1 MLRRLC
7 GRPRSPAAGVW
18 ILTAGLVA
26 ASVLLWFGVRGE
38 EPPFAGASL
47 PWWVLAVSFGVAE
60 VFVVHIRIARHAQTF
75 SLAEIPLVFGLAFT
89 SPGGLVLAE
98 TVGVGIALAIHRR
111 QRPLR
116 LSFNVAQRAC
126 TTLLAVLFVAVCRSV
141 LPAGWPSLWVSL
153 FGATILADLVG
164 AMLINV
170 AIGLSDDKIKLLD
183 QVIGLGTLLTV
194 ANTALGIV
202 GVMVFLQ
209 HPAAVLLVVAPA
221 AMTYL
226 AGKAFTDLQR
236 ATGLAQR
243 SLEREDM
250 VPMLLRHMREVF
262 NADIAEL
269 ILWPEGRDQPPVRC
283 QVGPG
288 DQEIAFEPV
297 ALDPTEGVWARV
309 ASEREPVLLSRPIR
323 NEALRRFFGDRRIRD
338 AIVAPVSSDDQ
349 LLGIVTV
356 ADRLDDFSTFDHDD
370 LGLFQTLA
378 NHAAVALRNSLLIER
393 LERAL
398 AHETEMGRL
407 KDEFV
412 ATVSHELRTPLTNV
426 QASVKTLLRRD
437 VRFTPAEQHEFL
449 LAADRHTERLKRLIE
464 DILFAA
470 RVETEEPLSRPT
482 QEIGLAGLITRLV
495 EDEAYGDGRERIDV
509 VISDTVPPV
518 RGIEED
524 VYRILRNLIDNALK
538 YSPENQRVTVTV
550 GVDTDDVVVR
560 VRDRGPGI
568 DPDQRDR
575 IFDRFYQVDQSDTRR
590 VGGVGMGLY
599 ICRRAAERLGAR
611 IWLERLRCFR
621 IGLRRSPSDRRS
633 RGARDGG
640 HRDRDRTRLN
650 GRGRGRRWRARA
662 EDAAESEG
670 PPVGG
675 PSIVAGTGFEPVTS
689 GL

>member
-1 MLRRLC
+1 MLRGAR
-7 GRPRSPAAGVW
+7 GRPGSHAAVW
-18 ILTAGLVA
+18 ILTAALFAGSA
-26 ASVLLWFGVRGE
+26 LLWFGVRGE
-38 EPPFAGASL
+38 EPPFAGGPTL
-47 PWWVLAVSFGVAE
+47 PLWVLAVSFGVAE
-60 VFVVHIRIARHAQTF
+60 VFVMHIRIARHAQTF

-89 SPGGLVLAE
+89 TPGGLVLAQA
-98 TVGVGIALAIHRR
+98 VGVGIALAVHRR
-111 QRPLR
+111 QKPLR
-116 LSFNVAQRAC
+116 LTFNVAQRGF
-126 TTLLAVLFVAVCRSV
+126 TTLLAVVFVAVCRSA
-141 LPAGWPSLWVSL
+141 LPDGWPSLWVSF
-153 FGATILADLVG
+153 FGATLLADLVG

-170 AIGLSDDKIKLLD
+170 AIGLSDDKINLLD
-183 QVIGLGTLLTV
+183 QVIGLGTSLTV

-209 HPAAVLLVVAPA
+209 EPAAVLLVVAPA
-221 AMTYL
+221 ATTYL
-226 AGKAFTDLQR
+226 AGKAFTDLQRKHDDLLQLQR

-250 VPMLLRHMREVF
+250 VPVLLHHMREMF

-269 ILWPEGRDQPPVRC
+269 LLWPEGRDQTPVRC

-288 DQEIAFEPV
+288 DEEIAFEPV
-297 ALDPTEGVWARV
+297 SLDPTEGVWARV
-309 ASEREPVLLSRPIR
+309 ASERESVLLSRPIR
-323 NEALRRFFGDRRIRD
+323 NEALRRFFGDRQIRD

-349 LLGIVTV
+349 LLGILTV

-370 LGLFQTLA
+370 LELFQTLT
-378 NHAAVALRNSLLIER
+378 NHVAVALRNSLLLER

-398 AHETEMGRL
+398 AHETETSRL

-426 QASVKTLLRRD
+426 QGFVKTLLRRD
-437 VRFTPAEQHEFL
+437 VRFTAAEQHEFL

-470 RVETEEPLSRPT
+470 RVETDERLARPT

-495 EDEAYGDGRERIDV
+495 EDEAYGDGRRRIDV

-518 RGIEED
+518 LGIEED

-538 YSPENQRVTVTV
+538 YSPASQRVTVTV
-550 GVDTDDVVVR
+550 GVDVDDVVVR
-560 VRDRGPGI
+560 VHDRGPGI
-568 DPDQRDR
+568 APEQRDR

-611 IWLERLRCFR
+611 IWLDRSDASGSVFAVRL
-621 IGLRRSPSDRRS
+621 PT
-633 RGARDGG
+633 A
-640 HRDRDRTRLN
+640 DRT
-650 GRGRGRRWRARA
+650 GHETA
-662 EDAAESEG
+662 D
-670 PPVGG
+670 V
-675 PSIVAGTGFEPVTS
+675 VTVIAS
-689 GL
+689 V